1 MDNPVNKNVKTQH
14 AASLS
19 GKDVA
24 RNVSVL
30 DRKDVACYVS
40 TIGQNIK
47 LLRKR
52 RSRTQDDIA
61 LALNMK
67 RSTLSGYENGVAE
80 PGIEALL
87 ALSKYFKISVD
98 TLLTV
103 DLSALRDSE
112 LYQLE
117 HGYDIFLNGG
127 NLRVLTTTVDSKN
140 KENIEVINQKAS
152 AGYRT
157 GFADPEYIKV
167 LPTFQLP
174 FLSAD
179 RKYRTFQ
186 ISGDSMLP
194 IPDKS
199 WVTGEFVQNWDLIR
213 DHQAY
218 IILTLNDGIMF
229 KVAENRLKTEA
240 RLMLHSLNPLYE
252 SYSVDLKDLRE
263 VWRFVHYISSELPE
277 PNLPSNEITS
287 TLVTLKNEMAEIK
300 AQLKQGKLF
309 E

>member
-1 MDNPVNKNVKTQH
+1 MEP
-14 AASLS
+14 
-19 GKDVA
+19 
-24 RNVSVL
+24 
-30 DRKDVACYVS
+30 
-40 TIGQNIK
+40 IFGQNIK

-87 ALSKYFKISVD
+87 TLAKYFKISVD

-103 DLSALRDSE
+103 DLSTLRDSE

-117 HGYDIFLNGG
+117 HGYDIFVNGG

-186 ISGDSMLP
+186 ITGDSMLP

-229 KVAENRLKTEA
+229 KVAENRLKSEA

-277 PNLPSNEITS
+277 PNLPSNEISS
-287 TLVTLKNEMAEIK
+287 TLVTLKKEMAEIK

>member
-1 MDNPVNKNVKTQH
+1 MEATF
-14 AASLS
+14 
-19 GKDVA
+19 
-24 RNVSVL
+24 
-30 DRKDVACYVS
+30 
-40 TIGQNIK
+40 GQNIK

-52 RSRTQDDIA
+52 RGRTQDDIA
-61 LALNMK
+61 FALNMK

-87 ALSKYFKISVD
+87 ALARYFKISVD

-103 DLSALRDSE
+103 NLATLRESE
-112 LYQLE
+112 LCQLE
-117 HGYDIFLNGG
+117 RGHDIFVSGG
-127 NLRVLTTTVDSKN
+127 SLRILTTTVDSNN
-140 KENIEVINQKAS
+140 KENIEVVNQKAS

-174 FLSAD
+174 FLSPD

-199 WVTGEFVQNWDLIR
+199 WVTGEFVQNWDMIR
-213 DHQAY
+213 DQQAC
-218 IILTLNDGIMF
+218 IVLTLNDGIMF
-229 KVAENRLKTEA
+229 KVVENRLTTEG
-240 RLMLHSLNPLYE
+240 RLIMHSLNPLYE
-252 SYSVDLKDLRE
+252 SYSIDVKDLRE

-277 PNLPSNEITS
+277 PNLPTNHITGA
-287 TLVTLKNEMAEIK
+287 LVALQNEMAGIK
-300 AQLKQGKLF
+300 AHIVTQGKLF
-309 E
+309 EDARQ

>member
-1 MDNPVNKNVKTQH
+1 MDNPVNKNRKGSAHRLSSGSDGNPTNDRDL
-14 AASLS
+14 ASR
-19 GKDVA
+19 VPT
-24 RNVSVL
+24 VV
-30 DRKDVACYVS
+30 
-40 TIGQNIK
+40 GQNIK

-52 RSRTQDDIA
+52 RNRTQDDIA
-61 LALNMK
+61 FALNMK

-87 ALSKYFKISVD
+87 ALAKYFKITVD
-98 TLLTV
+98 TLLSV
-103 DLSALRDSE
+103 DLGKLRESE

-117 HGYDIFLNGG
+117 HGYDIFINGG
-127 NLRVLTTTVDSKN
+127 NLRVLTTTVDSTN

-174 FLSAD
+174 FLSSD

-229 KVAENRLKTEA
+229 KVAENRLKSED
-240 RLMLHSLNPLYE
+240 RLLLHSLNPLYE

-277 PNLPSNEITS
+277 PNLPDNEISS
-287 TLVTLKNEMAEIK
+287 TLVSLKNEMAQIT
-300 AQLKQGKLF
+300 ARLKQGKLF
-309 E
+309 EE

>member
-1 MDNPVNKNVKTQH
+1 MDNPAKKNVKTQH

-24 RNVSVL
+24 
-30 DRKDVACYVS
+30 CYVS
-40 TIGQNIK
+40 TVMGQNIK

-52 RSRTQDDIA
+52 RGRTQDDIA
-61 LALNMK
+61 IALDMK

-87 ALSKYFKISVD
+87 ALAKYFKISVD
-98 TLLTV
+98 TLLTI
-103 DLSALRDSE
+103 DLSTLRESE

-117 HGYDIFLNGG
+117 HGSDIFINGG

-199 WVTGEFVQNWDLIR
+199 WVTGEFVQNWDMIR

-229 KVAENRLKTEA
+229 KVAENRLKTES
-240 RLMLHSLNPLYE
+240 RLVLHSLNPLYE
-252 SYSVDLKDLRE
+252 SYSVDIKDLRE

-277 PNLPSNEITS
+277 PNLPVNQ
-287 TLVTLKNEMAEIK
+287 MAGALAALQSEVAGIK
-300 AQLKQGKLF
+300 AKMAIQGKLF
-309 E
+309 DDNIND

>member
-1 MDNPVNKNVKTQH
+1 MEPTF
-14 AASLS
+14 
-19 GKDVA
+19 
-24 RNVSVL
+24 
-30 DRKDVACYVS
+30 
-40 TIGQNIK
+40 GQNIK

-52 RSRTQDDIA
+52 RGRTQDDVSV
-61 LALNMK
+61 ALNMK

-87 ALSKYFKISVD
+87 ALAKYFKISVD
-98 TLLTV
+98 TMLSI
-103 DLSALRDSE
+103 DLSTLRESE

-117 HGYDIFLNGG
+117 HGYDIFVNGG

-229 KVAENRLKTEA
+229 KVAENRLRTES

-277 PNLPSNEITS
+277 PNLPMNQMAGALVALQNE
-287 TLVTLKNEMAEIK
+287 VAGIK
-300 AQLKQGKLF
+300 AKMGTQGTLF
-309 E
+309 DDNATSSIA

>member
-1 MDNPVNKNVKTQH
+1 MEPTF
-14 AASLS
+14 
-19 GKDVA
+19 
-24 RNVSVL
+24 
-30 DRKDVACYVS
+30 
-40 TIGQNIK
+40 GQNIK

-52 RSRTQDDIA
+52 RGRTQDDISF
-61 LALNMK
+61 ALNMK

-87 ALSKYFKISVD
+87 ALAKHFKINVD

-103 DLSALRDSE
+103 NLSTLRESE

-117 HGYDIFLNGG
+117 HGYDIFISGG
-127 NLRVLTTTVDSKN
+127 NLRVLTSTVDSNN

-167 LPTFQLP
+167 LPTFQMP
-174 FLSAD
+174 FLSPD

-186 ISGDSMLP
+186 ITGDSMLP

-199 WVTGEFVQNWDLIR
+199 WVTGEFIQNWEMIQ

-229 KVAENRLKTEA
+229 KVVENRLRSEG
-240 RLMLHSLNPLYE
+240 RLILHSLNPLYE
-252 SYSVDLKDLRE
+252 SYTVELKELRE

-277 PNLPSNEITS
+277 PNLPVNQMAN
-287 TLVTLKNEMAEIK
+287 TLAALQSEVAGIK
-300 AQLKQGKLF
+300 AKLATQGKLF
-309 E
+309 EEENK

>member
-1 MDNPVNKNVKTQH
+1 MEPTF
-14 AASLS
+14 
-19 GKDVA
+19 GK
-24 RNVSVL
+24 
-30 DRKDVACYVS
+30 
-40 TIGQNIK
+40 NIK

-61 LALNMK
+61 FALNMK

-87 ALSKYFKISVD
+87 ALAKYFKISVD

-103 DLSALRDSE
+103 DLGALRESE

-117 HGYDIFLNGG
+117 HGNNIFINGG
-127 NLRVLTTTVDSKN
+127 NLRVLTTTVDSNN
-140 KENIEVINQKAS
+140 KENIEIINQKAS

-157 GFADPEYIKV
+157 GFADPEYIRV

-186 ISGDSMLP
+186 ITGDSMLP

-199 WVTGEFVQNWDLIR
+199 WVTGEFVQNWDMLR
-213 DHQAY
+213 DQQAC

-229 KVAENRLKTEA
+229 KVAENRLKSEG
-240 RLMLHSLNPLYE
+240 RLLLHSLNPLYE
-252 SYSVDLKDLRE
+252 SYSVDSKDLRE
-263 VWRFVHYISSELPE
+263 IWRFVHYISSELPE
-277 PNLPSNEITS
+277 PNLPVNQMSSALAALQSE
-287 TLVTLKNEMAEIK
+287 VAGIK
-300 AQLKQGKLF
+300 AKMEIQGNLF
-309 E
+309 DENANS

>member
-1 MDNPVNKNVKTQH
+1 MDNIVNKNHKDL
-14 AASLS
+14 ASY
-19 GKDVA
+19 VA
-24 RNVSVL
+24 TL
-30 DRKDVACYVS
+30 
-40 TIGQNIK
+40 GQNIK

-52 RSRTQDDIA
+52 RGRTQDDIA
-61 LALNMK
+61 FALQMK

-87 ALSKYFKISVD
+87 ALAKYFKISVD
-98 TLLTV
+98 TLITV
-103 DLSALRDSE
+103 DLGMLRESE

-117 HGYDIFLNGG
+117 HGYDIFVNGG
-127 NLRVLTTTVDSKN
+127 NLRILTTTVDSSN
-140 KENIEVINQKAS
+140 KENIEVVNQKAS

-157 GFADPEYIKV
+157 GFADPEYIRV
-167 LPTFQLP
+167 LPTFQMP
-174 FLSAD
+174 FLSPD

-199 WVTGEFVQNWDLIR
+199 WVTGEFVQNWDLVR

-229 KVAENRLKTEA
+229 KVVENRLKTEG
-240 RLMLHSLNPLYE
+240 RFLLHSLNPLYE
-252 SYSVDLKDLRE
+252 SYPVDLKDLRE

-277 PNLPSNEITS
+277 PNLPANQMAGALAALQNE
-287 TLVTLKNEMAEIK
+287 VAGIK
-300 AQLKQGKLF
+300 AQMATQGKLF
-309 E
+309 NDDNQ

>member
-1 MDNPVNKNVKTQH
+1 MDHLVHNNDENSQPGIP
-14 AASLS
+14 AIAF
-19 GKDVA
+19 
-24 RNVSVL
+24 
-30 DRKDVACYVS
+30 
-40 TIGQNIK
+40 IGQNIK

-52 RSRTQDDIA
+52 RGRTQDDIA
-61 LALNMK
+61 FALNMK

-80 PGIEALL
+80 PGIEALVQL
-87 ALSKYFKISVD
+87 AKYFKITVD

-103 DLSALRDSE
+103 DLGTLRESE
-112 LYQLE
+112 LSQLE
-117 HGYDIFLNGG
+117 RGYDIFVNGG
-127 NLRVLTTTVDSKN
+127 SLRVLTTTVDSSN
-140 KENIEVINQKAS
+140 RENIEVVNQKAS

-167 LPTFQLP
+167 LPTFQMP

-199 WVTGEFVQNWDLIR
+199 WVTGEFVQNWEMIR
-213 DHQAY
+213 DQQAC
-218 IILTLNDGIMF
+218 IILTMNDGIMF
-229 KVAENRLKTEA
+229 KVVENRLKTEG

-252 SYSVDLKDLRE
+252 SYPVELKDLRE

-277 PNLPSNEITS
+277 PNLPKNEISS
-287 TLVTLKNEMAEIK
+287 TLANLKKEMAQIREQIT
-300 AQLKQGKLF
+300 QGKLF
-309 E
+309 EE

>member
-1 MDNPVNKNVKTQH
+1 
-14 AASLS
+14 
-19 GKDVA
+19 
-24 RNVSVL
+24 
-30 DRKDVACYVS
+30 
-40 TIGQNIK
+40 
-47 LLRKR
+47 
-52 RSRTQDDIA
+52 
-61 LALNMK
+61 
-67 RSTLSGYENGVAE
+67 VAE

-87 ALSKYFKISVD
+87 ALAKYFKISVD

-103 DLSALRDSE
+103 DMRGLRESE

-117 HGYDIFLNGG
+117 HGYDIFVNGG
-127 NLRVLTTTVDSKN
+127 SLRILTTTVDSSN
-140 KENIEVINQKAS
+140 KENIEVVNQKAS

-157 GFADPEYIKV
+157 GFADPEYIRV

-199 WVTGEFVQNWDLIR
+199 WVTGEFVQNWELVR

-218 IILTLNDGIMF
+218 IILTINDGILF
-229 KVAENRLKTEA
+229 KVAENRIVSEN
-240 RLMLHSLNPLYE
+240 RLILHSLNPLYD
-252 SYSVDLKDLRE
+252 SYSVDIKEIRE
-263 VWRFVHYISSELPE
+263 IWRFVHYISSELPE
-277 PNLPSNEITS
+277 PNTPNNEIS
-287 TLVTLKNEMAEIK
+287 SSLASLKKEMAEIK
-300 AQLKQGKLF
+300 VQLQQGKLF

>member
-1 MDNPVNKNVKTQH
+1 MEPTF
-14 AASLS
+14 
-19 GKDVA
+19 
-24 RNVSVL
+24 
-30 DRKDVACYVS
+30 
-40 TIGQNIK
+40 GQNIK

-52 RSRTQDDIA
+52 RSRTQDEIA
-61 LALNMK
+61 FALSLK

-103 DLSALRDSE
+103 DLSTLRESE

-117 HGYDIFLNGG
+117 HGYDIFMNGG
-127 NLRVLTTTVDSKN
+127 SLRVLTTTVDSN
-140 KENIEVINQKAS
+140 NRENIEVINQKAS

-157 GFADPEYIKV
+157 GFADPEFIKV
-167 LPTFQLP
+167 LPTFQMP
-174 FLSAD
+174 FLSPD

-229 KVAENRLKTEA
+229 KVVENRLKTEG
-240 RLMLHSLNPLYE
+240 RLILHSLNSIYE

-277 PNLPSNEITS
+277 PNLQKNEISS
-287 TLVTLKNEMAEIK
+287 TLVSLRKEMAEIK

-309 E
+309 DE

>member
-1 MDNPVNKNVKTQH
+1 MEP
-14 AASLS
+14 
-19 GKDVA
+19 
-24 RNVSVL
+24 
-30 DRKDVACYVS
+30 
-40 TIGQNIK
+40 IFGQNIK

-52 RSRTQDDIA
+52 RGRTQDDIA
-61 LALNMK
+61 VALNMK
-67 RSTLSGYENGVAE
+67 RSTLSGYENGIAE

-98 TLLTV
+98 TLLSV
-103 DLSALRDSE
+103 DLSTLRESE

-117 HGYDIFLNGG
+117 HEYDIFITGG

-179 RKYRTFQ
+179 KKYRTFQ

-199 WVTGEFVQNWDLIR
+199 WVTGEFVQNWDMIR
-213 DHQAY
+213 DQQAY

-229 KVAENRLKTEA
+229 KVVENRLKAES
-240 RLMLHSLNPLYE
+240 RLILHSLNPLYE

-277 PNLPSNEITS
+277 PNLPMNQMAGALAALQNEVATI
-287 TLVTLKNEMAEIK
+287 KNKIAT
-300 AQLKQGKLF
+300 QGKLF
-309 E
+309 EG

>member
-1 MDNPVNKNVKTQH
+1 MEP
-14 AASLS
+14 
-19 GKDVA
+19 
-24 RNVSVL
+24 
-30 DRKDVACYVS
+30 
-40 TIGQNIK
+40 IFGQNIK

-52 RSRTQDDIA
+52 RGRTQDDIA
-61 LALNMK
+61 VALNMK
-67 RSTLSGYENGVAE
+67 RSTLSGYENGIAE

-87 ALSKYFKISVD
+87 ALSKYFKISLD
-98 TLLTV
+98 TLLSV
-103 DLSALRDSE
+103 DLGTLRESE

-117 HGYDIFLNGG
+117 HGYDIFITGG

-179 RKYRTFQ
+179 KKYRTFQ

-199 WVTGEFVQNWDLIR
+199 WVTGEFVQNWDMIR
-213 DHQAY
+213 DQQAY

-229 KVAENRLKTEA
+229 KVVENRLKAES
-240 RLMLHSLNPLYE
+240 RLILHSLNPLYE

-277 PNLPSNEITS
+277 PNLPMNQMAGALAALQNEVASI
-287 TLVTLKNEMAEIK
+287 KNKIAT
-300 AQLKQGKLF
+300 QGKLF
-309 E
+309 EG

>member
-1 MDNPVNKNVKTQH
+1 MEPTF
-14 AASLS
+14 
-19 GKDVA
+19 
-24 RNVSVL
+24 
-30 DRKDVACYVS
+30 
-40 TIGQNIK
+40 GQNIK

-61 LALNMK
+61 VALNMK

-117 HGYDIFLNGG
+117 HGYDIFVNGG
-127 NLRVLTTTVDSKN
+127 NLRVLTTTVDSNN

-174 FLSAD
+174 FLSVD

-229 KVAENRLKTEA
+229 KVAENRLKTEG
-240 RLMLHSLNPLYE
+240 RLVLHSLNPLYE

-277 PNLPSNEITS
+277 PNLPANQ
-287 TLVTLKNEMAEIK
+287 MAGALAALQSEVAGIK
-300 AQLKQGKLF
+300 AMMATQGKLF
-309 E
+309 DDEPK

>member
-1 MDNPVNKNVKTQH
+1 
-14 AASLS
+14 
-19 GKDVA
+19 
-24 RNVSVL
+24 
-30 DRKDVACYVS
+30 
-40 TIGQNIK
+40 
-47 LLRKR
+47 LRKR
-52 RSRTQDDIA
+52 RNRTQDDIA
-61 LALNMK
+61 VALNMK

-87 ALSKYFKISVD
+87 ALAKYFKISVD
-98 TLLTV
+98 TLLSV
-103 DLSALRDSE
+103 DLSGLRDSE

-117 HGYDIFLNGG
+117 HGYDIFVNGG

-186 ISGDSMLP
+186 ITGDSMLP

-199 WVTGEFVQNWDLIR
+199 WVTGEFVQNWDMIR

-229 KVAENRLKTEA
+229 KVAENRLQTEA

-277 PNLPSNEITS
+277 PNLPVNQIAGALAALQNE
-287 TLVTLKNEMAEIK
+287 VAGIK
-300 AQLKQGKLF
+300 AKMATQGKLF
-309 E
+309 DDEHVV

>member
-1 MDNPVNKNVKTQH
+1 MEPTF
-14 AASLS
+14 
-19 GKDVA
+19 
-24 RNVSVL
+24 
-30 DRKDVACYVS
+30 
-40 TIGQNIK
+40 GQNIK
-47 LLRKR
+47 PLRKR

-61 LALNMK
+61 FALGMK

-87 ALSKYFKISVD
+87 SLARYFKISVD

-103 DLSALRDSE
+103 DLGALRESE

-117 HGYDIFLNGG
+117 HGNNIFINGG
-127 NLRVLTTTVDSKN
+127 NLRVLTTTVDSNN
-140 KENIEVINQKAS
+140 KENIEIINQQAS

-157 GFADPEYIKV
+157 GFADPEYIRV

-186 ISGDSMLP
+186 ITGDSMLP

-199 WVTGEFVQNWDLIR
+199 WVTGEFVQNWDMLR
-213 DHQAY
+213 DQQAC

-229 KVAENRLKTEA
+229 KVAENRLKSEG
-240 RLMLHSLNPLYE
+240 RLLLHSLNPLYE
-252 SYSVDLKDLRE
+252 SYSVDSKDLRE
-263 VWRFVHYISSELPE
+263 IWRFVHYISSELPE
-277 PNLPSNEITS
+277 PNLPVNQMSSALAALQSE
-287 TLVTLKNEMAEIK
+287 VAGIK
-300 AQLKQGKLF
+300 AKMEIQGTLF
-309 E
+309 DDNANS

>member
-1 MDNPVNKNVKTQH
+1 VGQN
-14 AASLS
+14 
-19 GKDVA
+19 
-24 RNVSVL
+24 RE
-30 DRKDVACYVS
+30 DVACNVS
-40 TIGQNIK
+40 PIGQNIK

-52 RSRTQDDIA
+52 RGRTQDDIA
-61 LALNMK
+61 FTLNMK

-87 ALSKYFKISVD
+87 ALAKYFKISVD

-103 DLSALRDSE
+103 DLSTLRESE
-112 LYQLE
+112 VYQLE
-117 HGYDIFLNGG
+117 HGYDIFVNGG

-199 WVTGEFVQNWDLIR
+199 WITGEFVQNWDLIR

-229 KVAENRLKTEA
+229 KVAENRLKTEG
-240 RLMLHSLNPLYE
+240 RLVLHSLNPLYE

-277 PNLPSNEITS
+277 PNLPFNQVAGALAALQSE
-287 TLVTLKNEMAEIK
+287 VAGIK
-300 AQLKQGKLF
+300 AKMATQGKLF
-309 E
+309 DDEPK

>member
-1 MDNPVNKNVKTQH
+1 MEPTF
-14 AASLS
+14 
-19 GKDVA
+19 
-24 RNVSVL
+24 
-30 DRKDVACYVS
+30 
-40 TIGQNIK
+40 GQNIK

-52 RSRTQDDIA
+52 RGRTQDDVSFA
-61 LALNMK
+61 LDMK

-80 PGIEALL
+80 PGIETLL
-87 ALSKYFKISVD
+87 ALAKYYKISVD
-98 TLLTV
+98 TLLSVNLGT
-103 DLSALRDSE
+103 LRESE
-112 LYQLE
+112 LCQLE
-117 HGYDIFLNGG
+117 RGYDIFVNGG
-127 NLRVLTTTVDSKN
+127 NLRVLTTTVDSNN

-157 GFADPEYIKV
+157 GFADPEYIRV

-199 WVTGEFVQNWDLIR
+199 WVTGEFVQNWDMIR

-218 IILTLNDGIMF
+218 IILTMNDGIMF
-229 KVAENRLKTEA
+229 KVIENRLKSED
-240 RLMLHSLNPLYE
+240 RLVLHSLNPLYE
-252 SYSVDLKDLRE
+252 SYFVDLKDLRE

-277 PNLPSNEITS
+277 PNLARNEISS
-287 TLVTLKNEMAEIK
+287 TLVSLKKEMDEIK

-309 E
+309 DEQ

>member
-1 MDNPVNKNVKTQH
+1 MEPTF
-14 AASLS
+14 
-19 GKDVA
+19 
-24 RNVSVL
+24 
-30 DRKDVACYVS
+30 
-40 TIGQNIK
+40 GQNIK

-61 LALNMK
+61 VALNMK

-117 HGYDIFLNGG
+117 HGYDIFVNGG
-127 NLRVLTTTVDSKN
+127 NLRVLTTTVDSNN

-174 FLSAD
+174 FLSVD

-229 KVAENRLKTEA
+229 KVAENRLKTEG
-240 RLMLHSLNPLYE
+240 RLVLHSLNPLYE

-277 PNLPSNEITS
+277 PNLPANQ
-287 TLVTLKNEMAEIK
+287 MAGALAALQSEVAGIK
-300 AQLKQGKLF
+300 AIMATQGKLF
-309 E
+309 DDEPK

>member
-1 MDNPVNKNVKTQH
+1 MEP
-14 AASLS
+14 
-19 GKDVA
+19 
-24 RNVSVL
+24 
-30 DRKDVACYVS
+30 
-40 TIGQNIK
+40 IFGQNIK

-61 LALNMK
+61 FALSMK

-103 DLSALRDSE
+103 DLSTLRESE

-117 HGYDIFLNGG
+117 HGYDIFINGG
-127 NLRVLTTTVDSKN
+127 NLRVLTTTVDSHN

-179 RKYRTFQ
+179 KKYRTFQ

-229 KVAENRLKTEA
+229 KVAENRLKTED
-240 RLMLHSLNPLYE
+240 RLVLHSLNPLYE

-277 PNLPSNEITS
+277 PNLPNNEISS
-287 TLVTLKNEMAEIK
+287 TLVTLKKEMAEIQ

>member
-1 MDNPVNKNVKTQH
+1 MEPTF
-14 AASLS
+14 
-19 GKDVA
+19 
-24 RNVSVL
+24 
-30 DRKDVACYVS
+30 
-40 TIGQNIK
+40 GQNIK

-52 RSRTQDDIA
+52 RGRTQDDISIA
-61 LALNMK
+61 LSMK

-87 ALSKYFKISVD
+87 ALAKYFKISVD

-103 DLSALRDSE
+103 DLGTLRESE

-117 HGYDIFLNGG
+117 HGYDIFVNGG
-127 NLRVLTTTVDSKN
+127 SLRILTTTVDSSN
-140 KENIEVINQKAS
+140 KENIEVVNQKAS

-167 LPTFQLP
+167 LPTFQMP
-174 FLSAD
+174 FLSSD

-199 WVTGEFVQNWDLIR
+199 WVTAEFVQNWDLIR

-218 IILTLNDGIMF
+218 IILTLNDGVMF
-229 KVAENRLKTEA
+229 KVAENRLKTEN
-240 RLMLHSLNPLYE
+240 RLLLHSLNPLYE
-252 SYSVDLKDLRE
+252 SFSVDVKDMRE

-277 PNLPSNEITS
+277 PNLPSNEISS
-287 TLVTLKNEMAEIK
+287 TLMTLKKEMAELN

>member
-1 MDNPVNKNVKTQH
+1 MEQ
-14 AASLS
+14 
-19 GKDVA
+19 
-24 RNVSVL
+24 
-30 DRKDVACYVS
+30 
-40 TIGQNIK
+40 IFGQNIK

-52 RSRTQDDIA
+52 RGRTQDDIA
-61 LALNMK
+61 FALNMK

-87 ALSKYFKISVD
+87 ALAKYFKISVD

-103 DLSALRDSE
+103 DLNTLRESE
-112 LYQLE
+112 LFQLE
-117 HGYDIFLNGG
+117 HGYDIFVNGG
-127 NLRVLTTTVDSKN
+127 NLRILTTTVDSN
-140 KENIEVINQKAS
+140 NNENIEVVNQKAS

-167 LPTFQLP
+167 LPTFQMP

-199 WVTGEFVQNWDLIR
+199 WVTGEFLQNWDTIR

-218 IILTLNDGIMF
+218 IIVTLSDGIMF
-229 KVAENRLKTEA
+229 KVAENRLKSES
-240 RLMLHSLNPLYE
+240 RLILHSLNPIYE
-252 SYSVDLKDLRE
+252 AYSVDLKDLRE

-277 PNLPSNEITS
+277 PNLPENEISS
-287 TLVTLKNEMAEIK
+287 TLVSLKNEMAEISSR
-300 AQLKQGKLF
+300 LKQGKLF
-309 E
+309 EE

>member
-1 MDNPVNKNVKTQH
+1 MEPTF
-14 AASLS
+14 
-19 GKDVA
+19 
-24 RNVSVL
+24 
-30 DRKDVACYVS
+30 
-40 TIGQNIK
+40 GQNIK

-52 RSRTQDDIA
+52 RGRTQDDIA
-61 LALNMK
+61 FALNMK

-87 ALSKYFKISVD
+87 ALAKHFNINVD

-103 DLSALRDSE
+103 NLSTLRESE

-117 HGYDIFLNGG
+117 HGYDIFISGG
-127 NLRVLTTTVDSKN
+127 NLRVLASTVDSNN

-167 LPTFQLP
+167 LPTFQMP
-174 FLSAD
+174 FLSPD

-186 ISGDSMLP
+186 ITGDSMLP

-199 WVTGEFVQNWDLIR
+199 WVTGEFIQNWEMIQ

-229 KVAENRLKTEA
+229 KVVENRLRSEG
-240 RLMLHSLNPLYE
+240 RLILHSLNPLYE
-252 SYSVDLKDLRE
+252 SYTVDLKELRE

-277 PNLPSNEITS
+277 PNLPVNQMAN
-287 TLVTLKNEMAEIK
+287 TLAALQSEVAGIK
-300 AQLKQGKLF
+300 AKMVTQGKLF
-309 E
+309 EEESK